1 MREKLRFL
9 PLYLVF
15 ILLVVGCGPKTC
27 PAGSVLAPS
36 LSSPANWAIV
46 NTLSP
51 TLSWNYTPGPA
62 AYPQPYPYSYA
73 GGSSG
78 GGNVCY
84 PDGYRIRLAMGP
96 SFADDIGGYVSG
108 ASVNSWVTPS
118 LQPGK
123 EYRWGV
129 QARSNGALGPL
140 GGYWYFFTGPICDC
154 DPANMVRPI
163 LVEPFGEID
172 ESQPTLMW
180 EYPQP
185 CAQAGYRVDLSTDP
199 TFADTSLSGGTG
211 NPSTRWGPDQD
222 LNNCLRYYW
231 RVAAV
236 CPDGT
241 LGLFSNI
248 GVFSVNTNP
257 GSLICGQAYCLPKG
271 NANCRYGDSDQ
282 WQIQTI
288 ATAGQILEII
298 GRNEDSSWFNVR
310 MNEDVLCWLAAFTCT
325 VNGDASRTPL
335 VEVPDIPERKVKP
348 GGCTPVYVGD
358 KCVSCCPQYP

>member
-9 PLYLVF
+9 PIYFLF
-15 ILLVVGCGPKTC
+15 ILLVVGCGPKIC
-27 PAGSVLAPS
+27 PAGGVLAPS

-46 NTLSP
+46 NTLTP

-62 AYPQPYPYSYA
+62 VYPQPYPYSYA
-73 GGSSG
+73 GGG
-78 GGNVCY
+78 GGDVCY

-96 SFADDIGGYVSG
+96 SFADDIGGSVSG
-108 ASVNSWVTPS
+108 ASVNSWNTPT

-129 QARSNGALGPL
+129 QARSKGALGPL
-140 GGYWYFFTGPICDC
+140 GGYRYFFTGPICDC
-154 DPANMVRPI
+154 AAAG
-163 LVEPFGEID
+163 LVAPTLVGPFGGIN

-180 EYPQP
+180 EYPQS
-185 CAQAGYRVDLSTDP
+185 CAPAGYRVDLSTDP

-211 NPSTRWGPDQD
+211 NPSTRWGPGQD
-222 LNNCLRYYW
+222 LNNCLIYYW
-231 RVAAV
+231 RVAAA

-241 LGLFSNI
+241 LGPFSETQS
-248 GVFSVNTNP
+248 FSVNTSP
-257 GSLICGQAYCLPKG
+257 GSLVCGQAYCLPKG
-271 NANCRYGDSDQ
+271 NANCRYGDSEQ
-282 WQIQTI
+282 WQIQAI
-288 ATAGQILEII
+288 ATAGQSLEIV
-298 GRNEDSSWFNVR
+298 GRNENSSWFNVR

-335 VEVPDIPERKVKP
+335 VVVPDITERKVKP
-348 GGCTPVYVGD
+348 GGCTPLYVGD